1 MSTLVIMGLGL
12 ISDNLV
18 ENVKNIFIKIKM
30 SQHKPQSSAVLHL
43 LKSHPRVLNFAT
55 LNQSGVV
62 KPQTQH
68 EGCFFIK
75 LVVFQLLIAAMLVT
89 DV

>member
-12 ISDNLV
+12 ISDNFV

-55 LNQSGVV
+55 LNQWRCRRGQASNTTRGM
-62 KPQTQH
+62 
-68 EGCFFIK
+68 FF
-75 LVVFQLLIAAMLVT
+75 LLSWLFFSS
-89 DV
+89 